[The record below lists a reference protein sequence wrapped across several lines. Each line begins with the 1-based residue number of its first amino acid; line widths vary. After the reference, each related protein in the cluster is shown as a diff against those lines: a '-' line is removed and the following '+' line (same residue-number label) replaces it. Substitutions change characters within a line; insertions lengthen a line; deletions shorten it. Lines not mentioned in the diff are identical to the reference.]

1 MLYIGIVV
9 ILVSI
14 GIIIYSNCKY
24 NKDKKEIYNEILK
37 ERKEAINKTLDEH
50 FQTKKE
56 YYDLEEGKLKQQ
68 REELIKEVNKQLQ
81 FNAEVIASKEKQI
94 DYTLEQYK
102 KAKQDEIDRFC
113 QDYAASEKEKIEN
126 SLNELRENYEK
137 DKNRFE
143 QDIVEVL
150 EKLNEYRDKQ
160 VAVNEAIIREKEIQE
175 KENFYKI
182 VVTENDI
189 QDMKILKEIEHKLCN
204 KEIVNKLIYE
214 TYIRRPAQ
222 EMVKRVLNGDSPS
235 GIYKITF
242 IQTGESYI
250 GKATSVAK
258 RWGEHIKTSYGLGTI
273 AHSSLHTK
281 MAKEGVWNFTF
292 ELLEAVPKEQLTER
306 EKYYIKFYDTKN
318 YGLNQ
323 REG

>member
-9 ILVSI
+9 ILIGI

-24 NKDKKEIYNEILK
+24 NKDKREIYNEILK
-37 ERKEAINKTLDEH
+37 ERQEAINKTLDEH

-56 YYDLEEGKLKQQ
+56 YYDLEECKLKQQ
-68 REELIKEVNKQLQ
+68 REELIKEVNQQMQ

-102 KAKQDEIDRFC
+102 KAKQDEIDLFC
-113 QDYAASEKEKIEN
+113 QTYAASEKEKIEN

-137 DKNRFE
+137 AKIRFE

-150 EKLNEYRDKQ
+150 EKLNEYKDKQ
-160 VAVNEAIIREKEIQE
+160 AAVNEAIIREKEIQE

-182 VVTENDI
+182 VVEESDI

-242 IQTGESYI
+242 IKTGESYI
-250 GKATSVAK
+250 GKATSIAK

-306 EKYYIKFYDTKN
+306 EKYYIKFYNTKN